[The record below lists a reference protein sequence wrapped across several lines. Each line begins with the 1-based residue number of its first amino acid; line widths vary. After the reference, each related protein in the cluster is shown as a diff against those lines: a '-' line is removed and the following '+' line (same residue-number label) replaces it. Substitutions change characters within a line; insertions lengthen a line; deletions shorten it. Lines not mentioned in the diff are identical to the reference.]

1 VPLDWPESVRWYR
14 KAAEQGD
21 AKAQYALGYMYRH
34 GRGVEM
40 DYAEAAGW
48 YRKAADQGYAEA
60 QSALGYVY
68 EAGKGVM
75 QNYGQAARWYR
86 KAADQGDA
94 RAQCYLGDFYACGK
108 KGVPLDLVQAHMWTS
123 LGASHANGELKETCA
138 KSLALYTKMMTP
150 DQIADAELR
159 ANEWKRRAQSTAA
172 TRGNSER

>member
-1 VPLDWPESVRWYR
+1 
-14 KAAEQGD
+14 
-21 AKAQYALGYMYRH
+21 M
-34 GRGVEM
+34 
-40 DYAEAAGW
+40 
-48 YRKAADQGYAEA
+48 
-60 QSALGYVY
+60 
-68 EAGKGVM
+68 
-75 QNYGQAARWYR
+75 
-86 KAADQGDA
+86 
-94 RAQCYLGDFYACGK
+94 AQCYLGDFYACGR